1 MGCLHIYFLKI
12 LDTPRMQKVRLN
24 ATLSFADHMGFRCGT
39 CHSFPVFDLKDR
51 KHLKLYERPL
61 IVMEGTLL
69 GEQYIGLSKEQALE
83 YIERLSNVCRFY
95 NGSFSLLWHNTSLI
109 QSWERQ
115 LYLEILSVIT

>member
-1 MGCLHIYFLKI
+1 MGWEAPITWNIYERVG
-12 LDTPRMQKVRLN
+12 LDYN
-24 ATLSFADHMGFRCGT
+24 ATLGFADYVGFCCGT

-69 GEQYIGLSKEQALE
+69 GEQYMGLSKEQALE

-95 NGSFSLLWHNTSLI
+95 NGSFSLLWHNSMLI
-109 QSWERQ
+109 DNYKD
-115 LYLEILSVIT
+115 LYLKVVETIA